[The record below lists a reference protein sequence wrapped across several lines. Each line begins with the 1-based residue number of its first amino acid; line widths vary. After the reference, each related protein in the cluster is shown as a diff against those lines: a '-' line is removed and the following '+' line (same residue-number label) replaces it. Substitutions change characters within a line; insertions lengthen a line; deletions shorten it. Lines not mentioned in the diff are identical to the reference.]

1 MEKTEFS
8 KQMEFAHSS
17 VFLVDEKNKENLGSI
32 EALIKNGF
40 IECPVP
46 KRTLFIIPDAFMG
59 DGLRKNL
66 SFLNPEQPVIEDLK
80 TLNNP
85 ALSIV
90 SHPGRIIDHLRR
102 DNISLS
108 IFGKIIIF
116 CFVEP
121 SQGEQTFINDVSFL
135 LSKVTNLS
143 TEIVYF
149 TYCDELPIFFPPNT
163 TKIKWKDQ
171 TREKIMAKNEEDVK
185 ITMTEPKK
193 ITKAKLERSSFS
205 KEKKHMDNKNR
216 KRELD
221 LNKERVKDLLS
232 QTLNYSNPE
241 DLEKAKLLI
250 KKNVPFFRRS
260 YFTAYMLC
268 LLSAKRGNGG
278 HASKYNSNPNS
289 ISFYINLGSQDKLTP
304 KSLSDFIVENTKIQ
318 KEDILGINFKN
329 AYSFFTVDKSKST
342 NIIESINE
350 KVIGNKKVK
359 VNFAN
364 RK

>member
-8 KQMEFAHSS
+8 KQMEFTHSS
-17 VFLVDEKNKENLGSI
+17 VFLVDEGNKENLGSI
-32 EALIKNGF
+32 EALIKNKF
-40 IECPVP
+40 IECPVS
-46 KRTLFIIPDAFMG
+46 KRTLFIVPDTFIG

-66 SFLNPEQPVIEDLK
+66 SFLKSDQPVIEDLK
-80 TLNNP
+80 ALNNP

-90 SHPGRIIDHLRR
+90 AHPGRIIDHLRR

-108 IFGKIIIF
+108 IFGKIMIF
-116 CFVEP
+116 CFLDS
-121 SQGEQTFINDVSFL
+121 SQGDQTFINDVSFL

-149 TYCDELPIFFPPNT
+149 TYCEELPVFFPPNT
-163 TKIKWKDQ
+163 TKIRWKDYKQ
-171 TREKIMAKNEEDVK
+171 EKVMAKNEEEVK
-185 ITMTEPKK
+185 IIKTELKTIKK
-193 ITKAKLERSSFS
+193 PKLEGSSS
-205 KEKKHMDNKNR
+205 YKEKKHMDNKNR

-221 LNKERVKDLLS
+221 LNEDRVKDLLS

-241 DLEKAKLLI
+241 DLEKAKSII

-278 HASKYNSNPNS
+278 HSSKYNSNPNS

-304 KSLSDFIVENTKIQ
+304 KTLSDFIVENSKIQ

-329 AYSFFTVDKSKST
+329 AYSFFTVDKSKSS
-342 NIIESINE
+342 NIIDSINE